1 MKFRTAVRRS
11 TVIVIIA
18 AFSICLGYGYQ
29 FLCEYLEKR
38 DNPREY
44 AELVSGYAEEYG
56 VPEYMVYAVMSVE
69 SGFDSAKRS
78 DDGRVGLMQIG
89 PETLEWLNSAMHTD
103 FSSGVLLE
111 PNVNIRCGTYYLAY
125 LYSLYGRWTPV
136 LAAYETN
143 VENVTFWALEEG
155 NTDQNGNLTKTPYA
169 DLNKKIKEIEKK
181 ADVYRSLY
189 Y

>member
-1 MKFRTAVRRS
+1 
-11 TVIVIIA
+11 
-18 AFSICLGYGYQ
+18 
-29 FLCEYLEKR
+29 
-38 DNPREY
+38 
-44 AELVSGYAEEYG
+44 
-56 VPEYMVYAVMSVE
+56 
-69 SGFDSAKRS
+69 
-78 DDGRVGLMQIG
+78 
-89 PETLEWLNSAMHTD
+89 
-103 FSSGVLLE
+103 
-111 PNVNIRCGTYYLAY
+111 
-125 LYSLYGRWTPV
+125 V